1 MDIRLIAVDMDG
13 TLLNSKKELTERSL
27 NTLREAH
34 NHGILVV
41 PSTGRMA
48 QGLPEYIKQLSFV
61 RYIITINGGVVWDL
75 QENVSLHEANI
86 PYERAIEVMEFVQK
100 YDAINDC
107 YCNGEAIM
115 DRRFMD
121 LIDYH
126 IPDALAAVIRRSRKL
141 VDGYIDFMRNKHADI
156 QKIQMFFHDNEK
168 RLAAI
173 QELTEAFPELTL
185 ACSQTFNIELNAASA
200 NKGNALTILCRQLGI
215 DIEKTMAFGDG
226 GNDKAMLL
234 AAGYAVAMENGTD
247 DIKAVADYVTQSN
260 DEDGVACAIEKL
272 IFGA

>member
-1 MDIRLIAVDMDG
+1 MDIKLIAIDMDG
-13 TLLNSKKELTERSL
+13 TLLNSAKELTQKSL
-27 NTLREAH
+27 DTLREAH
-34 NHGILVV
+34 ERGILIV

-75 QENVSLHEANI
+75 AESVSLFEANI
-86 PYERAIEVMEFVQK
+86 PYARAIEVMEFVQK
-100 YDAINDC
+100 YDAVNDC

-126 IPDALAAVIRRSRKL
+126 IPDSLAAVVRRSRKP
-141 VDGYIDFMRNKHADI
+141 VDGYVEYMRNMHADV
-156 QKIQMFFHDNEK
+156 QKIQMFFHDNVK

-173 QELTEAFPELTL
+173 QELMQTFPDLTL
-185 ACSQTFNIELNAASA
+185 ACSQTYNIELNAASA

-247 DIKAVADYVTQSN
+247 DIKAVADYITGSN
-260 DEDGVACAIEKL
+260 DEDGVARAIEKL
-272 IFGA
+272 IFNA

>member
-1 MDIRLIAVDMDG
+1 MNTRLIAIDMDG
-13 TLLNSKKELTERSL
+13 TLLNSKKVLTERSL

-34 NHGILVV
+34 ERGILIV

-75 QENVSLHEANI
+75 QEDVSLYEANI
-86 PYERAIEVMEFVQK
+86 PYERAIEVMEFIQK

-107 YCNGEAIM
+107 YCNGEAFM
-115 DRRFMD
+115 DRRFIER
-121 LIDYH
+121 IDHH
-126 IPDALAAVIRRSRKL
+126 IPDSLADVIRRSRKP
-141 VDGYIDFMRNKHADI
+141 VDGFVEFMRNKHADV
-156 QKIQMFFHDNEK
+156 QKIQMFFHDNDK

-173 QELTEAFPELTL
+173 QELTQTFPDLAL
-185 ACSQTFNIELNAASA
+185 ACSQTYNIELNAASA
-200 NKGNALTILCRQLGI
+200 NKGNALTILCRHLGI
-215 DIEKTMAFGDG
+215 DIDQTMAFGDG

-260 DEDGVACAIEKL
+260 DEDGVARAIEKL
-272 IFGA
+272 IFNR

>member
-1 MDIRLIAVDMDG
+1 MDIKLIAIDMDG
-13 TLLNSKKELTERSL
+13 TLLNSAKELTQKSL
-27 NTLREAH
+27 DTLREAH
-34 NHGILVV
+34 ERGILIV

-75 QENVSLHEANI
+75 AESVSLFEANI
-86 PYERAIEVMEFVQK
+86 PYARAIEVMEFVQK
-100 YDAINDC
+100 YDAVNDC

-126 IPDALAAVIRRSRKL
+126 IPDSLAAVVRRSRKP
-141 VDGYIDFMRNKHADI
+141 VDGYVEYMRNMHADV
-156 QKIQMFFHDNEK
+156 QKIQMFFHDNVK

-173 QELTEAFPELTL
+173 QELMQTFPDLTL
-185 ACSQTFNIELNAASA
+185 ACSQTYNIELNAASA

-215 DIEKTMAFGDG
+215 DIEKTIAFGDG

-247 DIKAVADYVTQSN
+247 DIKAVADYITGSN
-260 DEDGVACAIEKL
+260 DEDGVARAIEKL
-272 IFGA
+272 IFNA

>member
-1 MDIRLIAVDMDG
+1 
-13 TLLNSKKELTERSL
+13 
-27 NTLREAH
+27 
-34 NHGILVV
+34 
-41 PSTGRMA
+41 
-48 QGLPEYIKQLSFV
+48 
-61 RYIITINGGVVWDL
+61 
-75 QENVSLHEANI
+75 
-86 PYERAIEVMEFVQK
+86 MEFVQK

-141 VDGYIDFMRNKHADI
+141 VDGYIDFMRNKHARRPEDSNVLPRQRKKACGHTGADGNIPGTDRGLLANI
-156 QKIQMFFHDNEK
+156 QHRAQRRFGQQGK
-168 RLAAI
+168 RTYNTV
-173 QELTEAFPELTL
+173 Q
-185 ACSQTFNIELNAASA
+185 
-200 NKGNALTILCRQLGI
+200 QLGI

-234 AAGYAVAMENGTD
+234 AAGYAVAMEHGTD

-260 DEDGVACAIEKL
+260 DEDGVARAIEKL

>member
-13 TLLNSKKELTERSL
+13 TLLNSAKELTQKSL
-27 NTLREAH
+27 DTLREAH
-34 NHGILVV
+34 ERGILIV

-75 QENVSLHEANI
+75 AENVSLYEANI
-86 PYERAIEVMEFVQK
+86 PYARAIEVMEFIQR
-100 YDAINDC
+100 YDAVNDC
-107 YCNGEAIM
+107 YLNGEAIM

-126 IPDALAAVIRRSRKL
+126 IPDSLAAVVRRSRKP
-141 VDGYIDFMRNKHADI
+141 VDGYVEYMRNMHADV

-173 QELTEAFPELTL
+173 QELMQTFPDLTL
-185 ACSQTFNIELNAASA
+185 ACSQTYNIELNAASA
-200 NKGNALTILCRQLGI
+200 NKGNALTILCGQLGI
-215 DIEKTMAFGDG
+215 DIGKTMAFGDG

-247 DIKAVADYVTQSN
+247 DIKAVADYITGSN
-260 DEDGVACAIEKL
+260 DEDGVARAIEKL
-272 IFGA
+272 IFNA